1 MTKRTN
7 ALWFFVALLGG
18 GTAVWWT
25 KTAIT
30 NAWFAAMV
38 AAGVVLA
45 LMIYYLLNDEDAP
58 EEEGDNVYYLG
69 LLFTLI
75 SLMFT
80 LVELFGPD
88 TDAVRNA
95 EKIRVLLE
103 NFGIALTSTVVGIAG
118 RVALLN
124 WQWAASSESSE
135 SAEDTAVPAL
145 PPPTATAQDL
155 EGFNRHLL
163 GRIARD
169 LTQGANALARFH
181 RIVRSHATDSED
193 YLHSHSEML
202 KRESAEFKD
211 TLQRNADMFAQ
222 ELKSQAESTLQ
233 TVEGSLGAV
242 AQQAEAL
249 LERLQSAHDGY
260 LAEVR
265 ETTRSFHDEIQSA
278 SGQSL
283 DALRQN
289 FDAAAQQA
297 ETLPERLRT
306 AHDGYIAEILETTR
320 SFHDGIQSVNSQ
332 NLDALQ
338 RNSDAAAKQ
347 SRSLAENLSA
357 VNERIDKAFD
367 NFESGL
373 RHASDASATLSNN
386 ANQAAKST
394 ALMEAEIGKLRPALA
409 PLHAGTE
416 AMTGMLDAIG
426 ELDARLRAG
435 RETEQTAAAV
445 RQIGETLRTITAEAA
460 AATEHAARAAELIE
474 TLTGSMQTTEGETQR
489 ATEALRVLAS
499 EAEARTENL
508 RQRQGSGF
516 RFWNRSR

>member
-18 GTAVWWT
+18 GTAVWLT
-25 KTAIT
+25 KTTIT

-88 TDAVRNA
+88 TDAVRDA

-118 RVALLN
+118 RVALQN
-124 WQWAASSESSE
+124 WQWAASSESPE
-135 SAEDTAVPAL
+135 SAEDTAVPPRSAN
-145 PPPTATAQDL
+145 AQDL

-222 ELKSQAESTLQ
+222 ELKSQAESALQ
-233 TVEGSLGAV
+233 DVGGSLGAV

-265 ETTRSFHDEIQSA
+265 ETTRSFHDGIQSA
-278 SGQSL
+278 S
-283 DALRQN
+283 
-289 FDAAAQQA
+289 
-297 ETLPERLRT
+297 
-306 AHDGYIAEILETTR
+306 
-320 SFHDGIQSVNSQ
+320 SQ

-347 SRSLAENLSA
+347 SRSLVENLSA
-357 VNERIDKAFD
+357 VNERIDKAFN

-394 ALMEAEIGKLRPALA
+394 ALMDAEVSKLRAALA

-426 ELDARLRAG
+426 ELDARIRAG
-435 RETEQTAAAV
+435 RDTEQTAEAV

-460 AATEHAARAAELIE
+460 AATERAARAAELID
-474 TLTGSMQTTEGETQR
+474 TLTGSMQTTEGETRR
-489 ATEALRVLAS
+489 AAEALHVLAS
-499 EAEARTENL
+499 EAEARAENL

-516 RFWNRSR
+516 RFWNRNR